1 MPTNTATATGADR
14 VAALRAET
22 RPPRRARRGRHPCGT
37 TRRWWNHRV
46 VDAVRELGGTYPAP
60 TYVTEGGS

>member
-14 VAALRAET
+14 AAALRAET
-22 RPPRRARRGRHPCGT
+22 RRARRGRHPRGT

-46 VDAVRELGGTYPAP
+46 VDAVRERGRTHPAP